1 MTRLSRALPNFALA
15 AHRHSGRLLLL
26 LSLFRPSLPRLAA
39 ALTAGALGALLLTG
53 TAHAQVLV
61 NSTVTTN
68 GSLYNYSYSVT
79 NLTGFD
85 VLVVNLNGLPQVEG
99 AITNLTAP
107 TGFKFQTP
115 YDYNVGITSFLADSA
130 DFTPGDTIGGF
141 SFTSAFAPST
151 VTFDTVGFGDPT
163 TGTTLAPTAAP
174 VPEASTLVS
183 LGAGLLLLTAF
194 TAVRRRRISL
204 ARS

>member
-1 MTRLSRALPNFALA
+1 MLLRSRARRISAPLVM
-15 AHRHSGRLLLL
+15 
-26 LSLFRPSLPRLAA
+26 
-39 ALTAGALGALLLTG
+39 GALGALLLAG
-53 TAHAQVLV
+53 TARAQVLV
-61 NSTVTTN
+61 TPTVTST
-68 GSLYNYSYSVT
+68 GSLFNYSYSVT
-79 NLTGFD
+79 NLTATD
-85 VLVVNLNGLPQVEG
+85 LLVVNLNGLPMVDG

-107 TGFKFQTP
+107 TGFIFAP
-115 YDYNVGITSFLADSA
+115 YDPGVGIASFLADSA
-130 DFTPGDTIGGF
+130 TFGPGSTVGGF

-151 VTFDTVGFGDPT
+151 ITFDTLDLNGEMT

-194 TAVRRRRISL
+194 TAVRRRRMAA

>member
-1 MTRLSRALPNFALA
+1 M
-15 AHRHSGRLLLL
+15 
-26 LSLFRPSLPRLAA
+26 
-39 ALTAGALGALLLTG
+39 GALGALLLAG
-53 TAHAQVLV
+53 TARAQVLV
-61 NSTVTTN
+61 TPTVTTN
-68 GSLYNYSYSVT
+68 GSLFNYSYSVT
-79 NLTGFD
+79 NLTATD
-85 VLVVNLNGLPQVEG
+85 LLVVNLNGLPQVDG

-107 TGFKFQTP
+107 TGFIFAP
-115 YDYNVGITSFLADSA
+115 YDPGVGIASFLANDVN
-130 DFTPGDTIGGF
+130 FTPGDTIGGF

-151 VTFDTVGFGDPT
+151 VSFDTLDLNGDAT

-194 TAVRRRRISL
+194 TAVRRRRTVL